1 VAYDKDTKSV
11 TINEDGETTAN
22 GSTSTVTDGSAVLFA
37 DVDGE
42 YKVYNI
48 RNLNTVKVAYNT
60 VIKSVAK
67 NGKVLAAFVTLTD
80 RPSNTGTNST
90 VYAIVTA
97 ANGYSYVDGSRYL
110 SYTAANNNGTY
121 TMLMGTADEDLKLTA
136 GQLVSFAPATD
147 NIYANSDVEVYAG
160 TDIADYQVGLATW
173 VKEYNAADKTLT
185 YWTGIDQTGE
195 NAFTGTSGTEKTV
208 ALDDNV
214 VIAYVDADEQAGGSE
229 IGVSAFDPTTGNRN
243 VLLIRDSATTK
254 IVAIIVESS
263 READI
268 LGTGVTVSVDSAN
281 TSETWAAANTTS
293 DKVTFN
299 ITSDVADDTVAVAW
313 FDSEGESA
321 EQPTNVTVTGNGSL
335 TLTDGEGTLVMKGN
349 GTPIEAG
356 TVYYFTISV
365 NGLTYYGSLKIGA

>member
-268 LGTGVTVSVDSAN
+268 LGTSVSVSVDSSA
-281 TSETWAAANTTS
+281 TTTTWSAESTS
-293 DKVTFN
+293 DKVTFA
-299 ITSDVADDTVAVAW
+299 ITSNEDVTPTVTWYTSSTYATT
-313 FDSEGESA
+313 GEA
-321 EQPTNVTVTGNGSL
+321 PTNLTVDNDGVA
-335 TLTDGEGTLVMKGN
+335 DGEGTVVMKESGSN
-349 GTPIEAG
+349 VAG
-356 TVYYFTISV
+356 SASTYYYFTIEVS
-365 NGLTYYGSLKIGA
+365 GLTYYGSLHVAG